1 MSPHCPPPSTP
12 ARLRWARLARLAS
25 ASTLCA
31 LVAACSTLDVPRAMN
46 YPASGQQKARAVH
59 HWDLLANDVA
69 DRIATKAA
77 AGAMEKNT
85 FHLVPSTGST
95 FNRAFGDL
103 LLTRLVERGLV
114 MASSPALDNSAGA
127 YIRFDVQVVSHESGA
142 RNAPAMPLTSLA
154 VGIAV
159 LRDSWMHIPSSTSG
173 ALAGLA
179 TGMVGD
185 LSSQMLSGTASGGPT
200 RTELLV
206 STSLEMGQ
214 RFVTRTSDIYYI
226 EPEDAKL
233 FMQPPPP
240 PPPPPPAPTKN
251 WKVVGS

>member
-1 MSPHCPPPSTP
+1 MLFYLTP
-12 ARLRWARLARLAS
+12 FSLAARSCGARWGRIAS
-25 ASTLCA
+25 ALMLGA

-59 HWDLLANDVA
+59 HWDVLANDVA
-69 DRIATKAA
+69 ERIASKTT
-77 AGAMEKNT
+77 AGGMEKNT

-114 MASSPALDNSAGA
+114 MASSQALDNPTGA
-127 YIRFDVQVVSHESGA
+127 FIRFDVQVVSHESGA
-142 RNAPAMPLTSLA
+142 RNAPAMPFTSLA
-154 VGIAV
+154 AGVAV
-159 LRDSWMHIPSSTSG
+159 LRDSWMHIPSSASG

-179 TGMVGD
+179 TGLVGD

-206 STSLEMGQ
+206 TTSLEMGQ

-233 FMQPPPP
+233 FSVP